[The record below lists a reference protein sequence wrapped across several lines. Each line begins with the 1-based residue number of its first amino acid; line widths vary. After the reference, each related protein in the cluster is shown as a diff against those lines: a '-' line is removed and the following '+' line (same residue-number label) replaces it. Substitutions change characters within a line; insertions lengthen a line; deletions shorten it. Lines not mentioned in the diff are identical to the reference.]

1 MGVITI
7 IGAGMM
13 GSAMSVPAAA
23 NGHEVRITGTSLDR
37 QIIDELKAKGYH
49 ITLKRKL
56 SPSAKYYQIEEI
68 DKALE
73 GCDLLIGGISSFG
86 IDWFGKTVLPKVPES
101 VPVLLVTK
109 GLYAT
114 PDGRLTSFPD
124 YLCSLPGNEKLS
136 INAVGGPCI
145 SFELADRHDTAVAFC
160 GHDKEILKKIKN
172 MLSTDYYHIN
182 LSTDV
187 IGIETAVAMKNAYA
201 LGVSLAIGI
210 AEQKNGPGS
219 KEEYNQQAGLFS
231 QSIREMSR
239 ILKMTGG
246 KECNI
251 SYGAGDLYVTIF
263 GGRTRKIGTLLGL
276 GLPFEQALQKLD
288 GMTLESVAIAK
299 IVTETLKMQEIQ
311 GKLDT
316 KQFPLLMHIYDL
328 ITGKTTVNIPWQL
341 FEEETAS

>member
-1 MGVITI
+1 
-7 IGAGMM
+7 
-13 GSAMSVPAAA
+13 
-23 NGHEVRITGTSLDR
+23 
-37 QIIDELKAKGYH
+37 
-49 ITLKRKL
+49 
-56 SPSAKYYQIEEI
+56 
-68 DKALE
+68 
-73 GCDLLIGGISSFG
+73 
-86 IDWFGKTVLPKVPES
+86 
-101 VPVLLVTK
+101 
-109 GLYAT
+109 
-114 PDGRLTSFPD
+114 
-124 YLCSLPGNEKLS
+124 
-136 INAVGGPCI
+136 
-145 SFELADRHDTAVAFC
+145 
-160 GHDKEILKKIKN
+160 
-172 MLSTDYYHIN
+172 
-182 LSTDV
+182 
-187 IGIETAVAMKNAYA
+187 MKNAYA

-219 KEEYNQQAGLFS
+219 KEEYNQQAGLFA

-276 GLPFEQALQKLD
+276 GLPFEQALQKLN
-288 GMTLESVAIAK
+288 GVTLESVAIAK